1 MNMKKLIKRLKMIS
15 FSVMIALI
23 ISCFTNKAIAKE
35 VDYTKEEMIK
45 KYENIVFL
53 GDSITEYYPINEIY
67 SDLPVIKSGIAGY
80 KTNDILSRLD
90 ELVYKYNPTSVYLL
104 IGTNDLIMDKEE
116 DKVSAVNN
124 IKEIIENIKK
134 HRKKTDIYIESIY
147 PINKNLDKEKYMVGQ
162 RENTTIMNV
171 NNKIKKYCKENNYH
185 YIDMYNQ
192 LLDKDGNFSKEYT
205 DDGLHPN
212 DLGYAK
218 ITRVLLPYIYG
229 IKK

>member
-23 ISCFTNKAIAKE
+23 VSCFTNKAIAKE
-35 VDYTKEEMIK
+35 IDYTKEEMIK

-116 DKVSAVNN
+116 DKVSTVNN

>member
-35 VDYTKEEMIK
+35 IDYTKEEMIK